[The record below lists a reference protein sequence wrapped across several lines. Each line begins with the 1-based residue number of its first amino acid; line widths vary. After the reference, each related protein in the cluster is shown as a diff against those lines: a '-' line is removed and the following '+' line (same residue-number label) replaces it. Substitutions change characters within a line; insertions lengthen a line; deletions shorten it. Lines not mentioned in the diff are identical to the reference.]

1 MGEPERGLTP
11 NGVVARD
18 GDGGG
23 EFIIERDMA
32 TERSAHEATLG
43 RRMANPNAK
52 VGSLDY
58 ARAVTSTKARAQI
71 SLGLKLQFRCKP
83 GANNG
88 IKCPRRSGAV

>member
-32 TERSAHEATLG
+32 TERSADEA
-43 RRMANPNAK
+43 A
-52 VGSLDY
+52 
-58 ARAVTSTKARAQI
+58 ARPT
-71 SLGLKLQFRCKP
+71 
-83 GANNG
+83 NG
-88 IKCPRRSGAV
+88 QRPRRKSWKFRLRTRRDEHQRVVVRNIPPKFHFAANLALITE

>member
-11 NGVVARD
+11 NGVGARD

-32 TERSAHEATLG
+32 TERSADECQT
-43 RRMANPNAK
+43 RRK

-58 ARAVTSTKARAQI
+58 ARAVTRK
-71 SLGLKLQFRCKP
+71 
-83 GANNG
+83 
-88 IKCPRRSGAV
+88 GAVRNILPKFQFAATWR